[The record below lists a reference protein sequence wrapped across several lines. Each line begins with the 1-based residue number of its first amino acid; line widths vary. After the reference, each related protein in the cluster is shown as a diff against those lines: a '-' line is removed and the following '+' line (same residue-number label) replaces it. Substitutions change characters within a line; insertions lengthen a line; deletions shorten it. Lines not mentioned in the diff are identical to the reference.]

1 MTFRSVAKTVDQ
13 DLCRYQSTKAPAFNI
28 YGITCSQLEALVSAK
43 LREGD
48 FLLSVG
54 IIPIMAQYL
63 ARELVLTS
71 DRIHDI
77 FADDRIGSVV
87 LNILSSLN
95 VIRFEPEEAASSGT
109 KNKINF
115 VNPSFIPTFEAD

>member
-1 MTFRSVAKTVDQ
+1 MTFRSVLETVEQ
-13 DLCRYQSTKAPAFNI
+13 DLCRYQSKEIPAFNI
-28 YGITCSQLEALVSAK
+28 YGITCSQLETLVGAK
-43 LREGD
+43 IREGD

-54 IIPIMAQYL
+54 IIPIMAQHL

-77 FADDRIGSVV
+77 FADDRIGAVV
-87 LNILSSLN
+87 LNILSSFN
-95 VIRFEPEEAASSGT
+95 VIQFEPEEAASSAA

-115 VNPSFIPTFEAD
+115 VNPSFIATFDAD